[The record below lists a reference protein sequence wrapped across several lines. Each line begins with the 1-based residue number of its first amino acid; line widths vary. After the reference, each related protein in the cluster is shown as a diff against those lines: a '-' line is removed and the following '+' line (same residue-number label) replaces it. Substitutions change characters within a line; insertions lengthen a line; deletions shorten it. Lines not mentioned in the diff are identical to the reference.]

1 MHILHADDIWTEFP
15 ELVAGVLSVRGINAT
30 PTVAAL
36 VGRFDE
42 IARARLAA
50 GSEGEMPEIKAWR
63 RTFSKMGLKP
73 TQYRCAAESLLR
85 RFRKEGALPTLH
97 PLVDLCNSISL
108 AFAIPIA
115 VFDVA
120 RVSEFLEIRHA
131 SGEERYAGF
140 SGELE
145 HPEPREIIFAD
156 ALGNAHARRW
166 ANRQSGLSAVR
177 ADTHEV
183 LIVVEALHESAPA
196 DVAKLI
202 TTLTDTL
209 ITTWGASPRS
219 AVLRRDA
226 PRFDF

>member
-202 TTLTDTL
+202 TTLTDAL